1 METNVRLF
9 RRDSLKEA
17 YKAGAEAAMG
27 DPSNWKNVFEAG
39 EKHGSGYL
47 NEASNSPNFMEF
59 MHHNRNSSPGSF
71 SAWIGRNEKRLSISV
86 IKERFDIAAASSEIK
101 LTKGNELI
109 TLDAIEQAVR
119 EVFPVSIDDLRYN
132 RRGLKWIKTPRY
144 VCYYMAYFHCME
156 TLEEV
161 GKRWGRKGHD
171 MVLWGAKQIANDA
184 HLYPVDRKNLTDVY
198 LHLLKEGYDIDEYIN
213 EDARIR
219 VAKNRNAVEPI
230 KIEI

>member
-1 METNVRLF
+1 METNVILF
-9 RRDSLKEA
+9 RRGSLREA

-59 MHHNRNSSPGSF
+59 MHHNRTSSPGSF
-71 SAWIGRNEKRLSISV
+71 KAWIGRNEKRLSIPV
-86 IKERFDIAAASSEIK
+86 IKERFDIAAAASEIK
-101 LTKGNELI
+101 LVKGNELI

-144 VCYYMAYFHCME
+144 VCYYLAYFHSME
-156 TLEEV
+156 RLEEV
-161 GKRWGRKGHD
+161 GRRWGQKGHT
-171 MVLWGAKQIANDA
+171 MVLWGARQIANDA
-184 HLYPVDRKNLTDVY
+184 SLYPGDKKNLTDVY
-198 LHLLKEGYDIDEYIN
+198 IHLLKEGYDIDEFVKYGTR
-213 EDARIR
+213 AR
-219 VAKNRNAVEPI
+219 AGKNRIVVEPI